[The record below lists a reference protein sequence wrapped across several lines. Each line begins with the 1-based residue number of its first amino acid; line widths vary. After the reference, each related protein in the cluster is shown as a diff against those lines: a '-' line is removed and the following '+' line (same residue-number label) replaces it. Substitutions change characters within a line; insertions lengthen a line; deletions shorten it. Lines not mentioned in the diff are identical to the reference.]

1 MINRALVPLAALAIL
16 AAPPAAQAA
25 TDPYIIVLEDGVDD
39 PAAVADAQQDRYGT
53 TEPTHVFDDALTGY
67 TAEVRAGELR
77 ALRDDDSVAYV
88 ERDRRMSLATTQES
102 PRWGLDRIDERKHP
116 LDDEFRYD
124 REGDGVTAYVL
135 DTGLRA
141 SHEEFG
147 GRASTSPDFVG
158 DGEAGTSGGDCHG
171 HGTHVAATLAGRRYG
186 VAKSASVV
194 GVRVLDCLG
203 NGRNSEVIDGLD
215 WVTSDHSADEPA
227 VANLSF
233 GGLQSRAVDDAV
245 RGSIDDGVSYAIAA
259 GNGAGIGGGDACENS
274 PARVG
279 KAMTTAAVDRDD
291 RKPSWSNFGRCVDWF
306 APGVDVKSAWNGGDS
321 DTKRVDGTSTAA
333 PHSSGVAAL
342 YLESHPGASPRKV
355 RDELYEQTTR
365 GIVRSAQAPHDHLLF
380 TDF

>member
-186 VAKSASVV
+186 VAKSASWSASASSTA
-194 GVRVLDCLG
+194 
-203 NGRNSEVIDGLD
+203 SE
-215 WVTSDHSADEPA
+215 T
-227 VANLSF
+227 VATPRSSTAST
-233 GGLQSRAVDDAV
+233 GSRATTPPT
-245 RGSIDDGVSYAIAA
+245 SPPWPTSVSAA
-259 GNGAGIGGGDACENS
+259 FRA
-274 PARVG
+274 ARS
-279 KAMTTAAVDRDD
+279 TT
-291 RKPSWSNFGRCVDWF
+291 P
-306 APGVDVKSAWNGGDS
+306 
-321 DTKRVDGTSTAA
+321 
-333 PHSSGVAAL
+333 
-342 YLESHPGASPRKV
+342 
-355 RDELYEQTTR
+355 
-365 GIVRSAQAPHDHLLF
+365 
-380 TDF
+380 